1 MAARES
7 AVVAFAARSAL
18 IGPHRPDHSPW
29 YLAAVTAPPAPP
41 APDDDLA
48 LLARWRDGD
57 NGAGQA
63 LFARYFGMIFRFFST
78 KWAAE
83 AEELTQATFLS
94 CVRAR
99 HQFRGDSSFKTY
111 LFTIARHELHGHL
124 RTKARKLDK
133 LDFELSS
140 IADIASSVG
149 TKLARSEDHRRLL
162 STLQQLPVEQQTLLE
177 LHYWEDV
184 DIAGLAAIFEVSAQ
198 TMRARLYRARN
209 ALRELLTQVAPAEA
223 LQTDDTLDAWV
234 QGQRA
239 G

>member
-1 MAARES
+1 MSWDEAD
-7 AVVAFAARSAL
+7 
-18 IGPHRPDHSPW
+18 RPDHPSW
-29 YLAAVTAPPAPP
+29 YLAAVTAPPPAPP
-41 APDDDLA
+41 TSHDDLA
-48 LLARWRDGD
+48 LLERWRGGD
-57 NGAGQA
+57 NAAGQA
-63 LFARYFGMIFRFFST
+63 LFARYFGMVFRFFSS
-78 KWAAE
+78 KWPSE
-83 AEELTQATFLS
+83 AEELTQGTFLS

-111 LFTIARHELHGHL
+111 LFTIARHQLHGHL

-162 STLQQLPVEQQTLLE
+162 ATLQQLPVEQQTLLE

-198 TMRARLYRARN
+198 AMRARLYRARN
-209 ALRELLTQVAPAEA
+209 ALRELLAQVAPAEA

-234 QGQRA
+234 QRQGPS
-239 G
+239 